1 MKEGKQE
8 GWSSDMDPH
17 EEAELDLILPRG
29 RAFWIG
35 IGLMAISFS
44 FLPVS
49 AVLFYFYLPI
59 PSDTMLGMLVGGWIV
74 SWGLLFVGTLLAG
87 KEGYPYL
94 KQLVRKR
101 FQKR

>member
-1 MKEGKQE
+1 
-8 GWSSDMDPH
+8 MDPH
-17 EEAELDLILPRG
+17 QEAEPDLTLPRG

-49 AVLFYFYLPI
+49 AVLFYLAM

-74 SWGLLFVGTLLAG
+74 SWGLFFVGTLLAG
-87 KEGYPYL
+87 KKGYPYL
-94 KQLVRKR
+94 KRIVRKR

>member
-1 MKEGKQE
+1 
-8 GWSSDMDPH
+8 
-17 EEAELDLILPRG
+17 
-29 RAFWIG
+29 
-35 IGLMAISFS
+35 MAISFS

-49 AVLFYFYLPI
+49 AILFYLAM

-74 SWGLLFVGTLLAG
+74 SWGLTFVGTLLAG

-94 KQLVRKR
+94 KRIVRKR

>member
-1 MKEGKQE
+1 
-8 GWSSDMDPH
+8 MDPH
-17 EEAELDLILPRG
+17 QEAEPDLALPKG

-35 IGLMAISFS
+35 IGLMVISMS

-49 AVLFYFYLPI
+49 AVLFYLVIPFLPVS
-59 PSDTMLGMLVGGWIV
+59 SDTMVGMLVGGWIV
-74 SWGLLFVGTLLAG
+74 SWGLFFVGMLMAG
-87 KEGYPYL
+87 KKGYPYL